1 MAISGLAVGLLL
13 LGAIPIILAGDTI
26 AGAFAVLG
34 IVVGVWLVLIIVDF
48 VLATSPRKLHVARE
62 LPVRIRLGE
71 HATSR
76 VLLTNLAGRGMQLH
90 VRDCWEPSAG
100 AATTRAK
107 LRIPAGERRG
117 FTLQLTPWRRGDRRS
132 ERLAARSWGP
142 MRLAARQV
150 ALEEPGIVRVLP
162 AFASRKH
169 LPSRVMR
176 LRELDGQ
183 TTLQV
188 RGAGTEFDSLRDYV
202 RGDDVRSIDW
212 RATARKRDLVVRT
225 WRPERDRQVIIVI
238 DTGRSAAARVADET
252 RLDTA
257 IEAALL
263 CAALA
268 SRAGDRVSMVA
279 YDQRV
284 RARVRG
290 SGEATLL
297 ASIVD
302 AMADVEPELLHTN
315 WLAVPGLVREFTNQR
330 SLVVVLTTADSTGS
344 ARDLLEM
351 LPQLT
356 NRHLVVVA
364 SIEDPQL
371 REVGSTLDAA
381 EPVYRAAAAQRALT
395 EAEQTRRAI
404 QRVGADQLTATP
416 YGLPPRLADHYLA
429 LKKAGRL

>member
-1 MAISGLAVGLLL
+1 
-13 LGAIPIILAGDTI
+13 
-26 AGAFAVLG
+26 
-34 IVVGVWLVLIIVDF
+34 
-48 VLATSPRKLHVARE
+48 
-62 LPVRIRLGE
+62 
-71 HATSR
+71 
-76 VLLTNLAGRGMQLH
+76 
-90 VRDCWEPSAG
+90 
-100 AATTRAK
+100 
-107 LRIPAGERRG
+107 
-117 FTLQLTPWRRGDRRS
+117 
-132 ERLAARSWGP
+132 
-142 MRLAARQV
+142 
-150 ALEEPGIVRVLP
+150 
-162 AFASRKH
+162 
-169 LPSRVMR
+169 MR

-344 ARDLLEM
+344 ARDLLET

-416 YGLPPRLADHYLA
+416 YELPPRLADHYLA